1 MKSYDKV
8 IFVSKGNTFSSP
20 LVEAIYRDKAPNWLP
35 ESMSRGTVVL
45 FSEPINPKV
54 NVLLSSHDI
63 NISNHE
69 NSKQL
74 EMDNIGQDTLILTMT
89 FSDKLKVIEDLGVSN
104 NVYTLGEYIE
114 DDADISDPLD
124 PDETLYD
131 KFFEEVAEKIEK
143 VILHMEAEYHENDD
157 DAKDVNNKEVLLA
170 KSKRKEMNNTFSSD
184 ADDLK
189 NDEIEKLQ
197 DILNDELFILVNK
210 NNKLAID
217 YEPNTLVDSD
227 IAFEEYIDCKQLDK
241 RTSNAAK
248 EMFNA
253 ALKENINLIAI
264 SGYRSYS
271 VQENLYNSRVEVKGI
286 EKTRQYTAEP
296 GASEHQTGLAID
308 IVCNDYPYLDEEFE
322 NTDAF
327 KWLFNNC
334 YKYGFI
340 LRYQKGKEDITGYNY
355 EPWHFRYIG
364 DVDIAKD
371 IMERGICFEE
381 FIDEV
386 NSKIEELQGMDN

>member
-1 MKSYDKV
+1 MNNR
-8 IFVSKGNTFSSP
+8 KGF
-20 LVEAIYRDKAPNWLP
+20 
-35 ESMSRGTVVL
+35 
-45 FSEPINPKV
+45 
-54 NVLLSSHDI
+54 
-63 NISNHE
+63 
-69 NSKQL
+69 
-74 EMDNIGQDTLILTMT
+74 
-89 FSDKLKVIEDLGVSN
+89 DKLKVMSCLVFIVVAVALGISNVSDN
-104 NVYTLGEYIE
+104 NIDRSESNVNS
-114 DDADISDPLD
+114 SDKS
-124 PDETLYD
+124 ESV
-131 KFFEEVAEKIEK
+131 E
-143 VILHMEAEYHENDD
+143 
-157 DAKDVNNKEVLLA
+157 DVNNKEVLLA

-227 IAFEEYIDCKQLDK
+227 IAFEEYIDCKQLDE

-271 VQENLYNSRVEVKGI
+271 VQENLYNSRVEVKGV
-286 EKTRQYTAEP
+286 EKTRQYTAEA

-308 IVCNDYPYLDEEFE
+308 IVCNDYPYLDEGFE

-327 KWLFNNC
+327 KWLYNNC

-364 DVDIAKD
+364 NANIAKD
-371 IMERGICFEE
+371 IMDRGICFEE
-381 FIDEV
+381 FINEV
-386 NSKIEELQGMDN
+386 NFQIEELKGVSN

>member
-1 MKSYDKV
+1 MNNR
-8 IFVSKGNTFSSP
+8 KGF
-20 LVEAIYRDKAPNWLP
+20 
-35 ESMSRGTVVL
+35 
-45 FSEPINPKV
+45 
-54 NVLLSSHDI
+54 
-63 NISNHE
+63 
-69 NSKQL
+69 
-74 EMDNIGQDTLILTMT
+74 
-89 FSDKLKVIEDLGVSN
+89 DKLKVMSCLVFIVVAVALGISNVSDN
-104 NVYTLGEYIE
+104 NIDRSESNVNS
-114 DDADISDPLD
+114 SDKS
-124 PDETLYD
+124 ESV
-131 KFFEEVAEKIEK
+131 E
-143 VILHMEAEYHENDD
+143 
-157 DAKDVNNKEVLLA
+157 DVNNKEVLLA

-227 IAFEEYIDCKQLDK
+227 IAFEEYIDCKQLDE

-364 DVDIAKD
+364 NANIAKD
-371 IMERGICFEE
+371 IMDRGICFEE
-381 FIDEV
+381 FINEV
-386 NSKIEELQGMDN
+386 NSQIEELKGVSN

>member
-1 MKSYDKV
+1 MNNR
-8 IFVSKGNTFSSP
+8 KGF
-20 LVEAIYRDKAPNWLP
+20 
-35 ESMSRGTVVL
+35 
-45 FSEPINPKV
+45 
-54 NVLLSSHDI
+54 
-63 NISNHE
+63 
-69 NSKQL
+69 
-74 EMDNIGQDTLILTMT
+74 
-89 FSDKLKVIEDLGVSN
+89 DKLKVMSCLVFIVVAVALGISNVSDN
-104 NVYTLGEYIE
+104 NIDRSESNVNS
-114 DDADISDPLD
+114 SDKS
-124 PDETLYD
+124 ESV
-131 KFFEEVAEKIEK
+131 E
-143 VILHMEAEYHENDD
+143 
-157 DAKDVNNKEVLLA
+157 DVNNKEVLLA

-227 IAFEEYIDCKQLDK
+227 IAFEEYIDCKQLDE

-286 EKTRQYTAEP
+286 EKTRQYTAEA

-308 IVCNDYPYLDEEFE
+308 IVCNDYPYLDEGFE

-327 KWLFNNC
+327 KWLYNNC

-364 DVDIAKD
+364 NANIAKD
-371 IMERGICFEE
+371 IMDRGICFEE
-381 FIDEV
+381 FINEV
-386 NSKIEELQGMDN
+386 NFQIEELKGVSN

>member
-1 MKSYDKV
+1 MNNR
-8 IFVSKGNTFSSP
+8 KGF
-20 LVEAIYRDKAPNWLP
+20 
-35 ESMSRGTVVL
+35 
-45 FSEPINPKV
+45 
-54 NVLLSSHDI
+54 
-63 NISNHE
+63 
-69 NSKQL
+69 
-74 EMDNIGQDTLILTMT
+74 
-89 FSDKLKVIEDLGVSN
+89 DKLKVMSCLVFIVVAVALGISNVSDN
-104 NVYTLGEYIE
+104 NIDRSESNVNS
-114 DDADISDPLD
+114 SDKS
-124 PDETLYD
+124 ESV
-131 KFFEEVAEKIEK
+131 E
-143 VILHMEAEYHENDD
+143 
-157 DAKDVNNKEVLLA
+157 DVNNKEVLLA

-227 IAFEEYIDCKQLDK
+227 IAFEEYIDCKQLDE
-241 RTSNAAK
+241 RTSNEAK